1 MMCPDASWGASVF
14 ASSASLSS
22 EETLAIGKSSKWKG
36 ARQQDLRNTSHII
49 NVIAQRDE
57 EVKEQLRAAGHHLHL
72 HGTAALEGAAAA
84 DDEREVVG
92 SELRVGVRCVG
103 VGVAGGGED
112 CAALDA
118 GFYHML
124 ASFFLFRLKLI

>member
-22 EETLAIGKSSKWKG
+22 EETHIFGRSRKRKG
-36 ARQQDLRNTSHII
+36 ERQLDLRNTSHII
-49 NVIAQRDE
+49 NMIAQRDE

-84 DDEREVVG
+84 ESAV
-92 SELRVGVRCVG
+92 
-103 VGVAGGGED
+103 
-112 CAALDA
+112 
-118 GFYHML
+118 
-124 ASFFLFRLKLI
+124 

>member
-22 EETLAIGKSSKWKG
+22 EETHIFGRSRKRKG
-36 ARQQDLRNTSHII
+36 ERQPDLRNTSHII
-49 NVIAQRDE
+49 NMIAQRDE
-57 EVKEQLRAAGHHLHL
+57 EVKEQLRASGHHLHL
-72 HGTAALEGAAAA
+72 HGAAALEGAAAA

-92 SELRVGVRCVG
+92 SELRVGVWCVG
-103 VGVAGGGED
+103 VGVASGGED

-118 GFYHML
+118 GFYYML
-124 ASFFLFRLKLI
+124 ASFHDSD